1 MFMDTLSPSLL
12 TLVYLLIGISAGLV
26 GSLCGVGGGIL
37 LMPVFLFL
45 LKLDPNKAVATSLA
59 IVLITAISSTL
70 NNSLSSERLIDWKM
84 VIPIGIG
91 AAIAAWFGS
100 DLMKQ
105 LSNQMIVKTFGV
117 VLIIAGVRALLK

>member
-1 MFMDTLSPSLL
+1 
-12 TLVYLLIGISAGLV
+12 
-26 GSLCGVGGGIL
+26 
-37 LMPVFLFL
+37 MPVFLFL

>member
-1 MFMDTLSPSLL
+1 MDSLSPQLAI
-12 TLVYLLIGISAGLV
+12 LVYLLIGVSAGLV

-59 IVLITAISSTL
+59 IVLITAVASTL
-70 NNSLSSERLIDWKM
+70 NNSLSSEKLIDWKI

-91 AAIAAWFGS
+91 AALAAWFGS
-100 DLMKQ
+100 DIMKQ
-105 LSNQMIVKTFGV
+105 LSNQAIVKTFGV
-117 VLIIAGVRALLK
+117 VLILAGVRALMK